1 MLGSIDHVT
10 IAGSDLDDLTVA
22 FDGVG
27 LATEYG
33 GPHSNGTTHMSV
45 VGFGDGSYVELLST
59 RSGVETSSLWDS
71 HVRNDGGPCAW
82 CVEVDD
88 VEAVVATLGNRGVP
102 VEGPTRLT
110 RDRPDGVTVTWDLAF
125 LGDGDPGSTLPFLIE
140 DVTPRERRVTPTGD
154 LAETP
159 LSGVERVVV
168 GVPDLD
174 VAVDEFRTAFELPA
188 PDRDAVDAVPVDF
201 AAELAWFPEAPVVL
215 AEPRGGWLAER
226 VDAFGSSPAAFLLG
240 SDDVGATAERVPL
253 TDATPSFAGAPVRWI
268 PPAELGGVRY
278 LGVSPV

>member
-10 IAGSDLDDLTVA
+10 IAGSDLDDLSAA

-33 GPHSNGTTHMSV
+33 GPHSNGTTHMAV

-59 RSGVETSSLWDS
+59 RSGVETSSLWDA
-71 HVRNDGGPCAW
+71 HVQNDGGPCAW
-82 CVEVDD
+82 CVAVDD
-88 VEAVVATLGNRGVP
+88 VESVAATLRSRGVP

-125 LGDGDPGSTLPFLIE
+125 LGDGAPGSTLPFLIE

-154 LAETP
+154 LAATP

-174 VAVDEFRTAFELPA
+174 AAVEEFRTAFDLPA
-188 PDRDAVDAVPVDF
+188 PERGSVDAAPVDF
-201 AAELAWFPEAPVVL
+201 AADLAWFPDAPVVL
-215 AEPRGGWLAER
+215 AQPDDGWLAER
-226 VDAFGSSPAAFLLG
+226 VAAFGAAPVAFLLG
-240 SDDVGATAERVPL
+240 SDDVEATAERVPL
-253 TDATPSFAGAPVRWI
+253 TDATPSFAGASVRWI
-268 PPAELGGVRY
+268 RPAELGGVRY